1 MAETHSPE
9 IHSLEIHSLEIHSLL
24 ARQLRRHFGS
34 EDQVPESLRGFL
46 HDVGEAYRESDDD
59 RRMLERSMDLSSQEL
74 LAANAELRGL
84 IHELETK
91 NTDLERFSYAISH
104 DLKGPVFT
112 IQGFL
117 TLLKKDARAGDI
129 ERLDADIRRIN
140 DAAAQIRLLLDE
152 LLEFTRIGQKLKQPL
167 EVSLRD
173 QATKAADL
181 LAGQLVASGVEVDV
195 ADDLPTVL
203 GDRARILRV
212 FQNLIEN
219 AVKFMG
225 EQSAPRIEIFVRQ
238 GFDEDRAG
246 ESVCCVRDNGI
257 GIDPSHHEKVFGL
270 FDRLQPD
277 MEGSGIGL
285 ALVKRVVE
293 VHGGRVWVESE
304 GKGRGCTFCFTMPRR
319 A

>member
-1 MAETHSPE
+1 MAE
-9 IHSLEIHSLEIHSLL
+9 IHTLL

-34 EDQVPESLRGFL
+34 EDQVPESLRSFVA
-46 HDVGEAYRESDDD
+46 DVDDAYRQNDDD

-74 LAANAELRGL
+74 FEANVELRGL
-84 IHELETK
+84 IRELETK
-91 NTDLERFSYAISH
+91 NADLERFAYAISH

-117 TLLKKDARAGDI
+117 SLLKKDARAGDS

-152 LLEFTRIGQKLKQPL
+152 LLEFTRIGQKLKQPRPVAL
-167 EVSLRD
+167 GEVAL
-173 QATKAADL
+173 KAADL
-181 LAGQLVASGVEVDV
+181 LAGQLVESGTEVTV

-203 GDRARILRV
+203 GDRPRLVRV

-225 EQSAPRIEIFVRQ
+225 EESAPRVEIFARLSI
-238 GFDEDRAG
+238 GEKSSASEKSSAG
-246 ESVCCVRDNGI
+246 ENVVCVRDNGI
-257 GIDPSHHEKVFGL
+257 GIDSSHHQKVFGL

-277 MEGSGIGL
+277 KEGSGLGL

-304 GKGRGCTFCFTMPRR
+304 GEGRGSTFCFSVPRQV
-319 A
+319 